1 VTRKSLT
8 ERVPDRIET
17 RVALALCGAVL
28 VAALVQRL
36 VPSRPAYAEVFAPD
50 WIALPAAVLAGLA
63 ATATMRGDHS
73 PSPPRR
79 VLYWSGCLLMA
90 WASGGL
96 LLDLLRVVGLWLPII
111 PPIVDWPGMVTR
123 ALALGASVVLAHLTL
138 FRPPHESGGRA
149 PSWFGWVAFVLALP
163 YPLLKT
169 WWAMGGTLGLSG
181 GGVAG
186 ELAGSFALWLP
197 SIPWLLA
204 AILSLLLVP
213 TWRRIPRWM
222 LLTTGWVAT
231 AVTANVGLAACWAL
245 VTAKVSG
252 SPGPEGMDL
261 WVTPLFYG
269 SWVLFAIAIG
279 AATRSYQLRSAAP
292 RQRETDLG
300 QKGGERDANQ
310 REAQRDANASRG
322 GEAGSCDD
330 HHNGPNASHRV
341 ARPKQASTADG
352 QPVRLRDPALAAA
365 PADQRPGA
373 AVELHR
379 P

>member
-1 VTRKSLT
+1 MTRKSLT

-17 RVALALCGAVL
+17 WVALALCGAVL

-50 WIALPAAVLAGLA
+50 WIALPAAVLGGLA
-63 ATATMRGDHS
+63 ATATMRGDHP

-79 VLYWSGCLLMA
+79 VLYWSGCLLMV

-111 PPIVDWPGMVTR
+111 PPVVDWPGMVTR
-123 ALALGASVVLAHLTL
+123 ALALAASVVLAHLTL
-138 FRPPHESGGRA
+138 FRPPHGSGGRS

-197 SIPWLLA
+197 SIPFLLA

-222 LLTTGWVAT
+222 LLTAGWVAT

-245 VTAKVSG
+245 VSG
-252 SPGPEGMDL
+252 NPRPEGMAT

-269 SWVLFAIAIG
+269 SWLLFALAIG

-292 RQRETDLG
+292 RQRETDLV

-310 REAQRDANASRG
+310 RDAQRNANDGRG
-322 GEAGSCDD
+322 GEEESPYDHGRPSAGHQIHC
-330 HHNGPNASHRV
+330 
-341 ARPKQASTADG
+341 PK
-352 QPVRLRDPALAAA
+352 
-365 PADQRPGA
+365 
-373 AVELHR
+373 
-379 P
+379 